1 MTLTSLGL
9 SSRMMGEVVDKWE
22 VDKEMVDKEIAGK
35 EIAGKEVVDMGP
47 SKEEQ
52 QEKLGP
58 R

>member
-1 MTLTSLGL
+1 
-9 SSRMMGEVVDKWE
+9 MMGEVVDTE
-22 VDKEMVDKEIAGK
+22 MVDKEMVDKEIAGK
-35 EIAGKEVVDMGP
+35 EIAGKEVVDMGL

>member
-1 MTLTSLGL
+1 M
-9 SSRMMGEVVDKWE
+9 

-35 EIAGKEVVDMGP
+35 EIAGKEVVAMGL

>member
-1 MTLTSLGL
+1 M
-9 SSRMMGEVVDKWE
+9 VDKE
-22 VDKEMVDKEIAGK
+22 MVDKEMVDKEIS
-35 EIAGKEVVDMGP
+35 GKEVVDMGL

>member
-1 MTLTSLGL
+1 
-9 SSRMMGEVVDKWE
+9 MMGEVVDKE
-22 VDKEMVDKEIAGK
+22 VVDKEIAGK
-35 EIAGKEVVDMGP
+35 EIAGKEVVDRRL

>member
-1 MTLTSLGL
+1 
-9 SSRMMGEVVDKWE
+9 MMGEVD
-22 VDKEMVDKEIAGK
+22 DKEVVDKEIAGKQVAGK

-52 QEKLGP
+52 QEKIGP

>member
-1 MTLTSLGL
+1 M
-9 SSRMMGEVVDKWE
+9 
-22 VDKEMVDKEIAGK
+22 VDKELVDKEIAGK

>member
-1 MTLTSLGL
+1 M
-9 SSRMMGEVVDKWE
+9 
-22 VDKEMVDKEIAGK
+22 VDKEIAGKEIAGK
-35 EIAGKEVVDMGP
+35 EIAGKEVVDMGL